1 MKSIYI
7 SPSNQ
12 TTNPYYIKPHN
23 EAEVMERVAVALAA
37 KLLPYEVKAY
47 VRDTRLRTQYR
58 MDEANKL
65 GVDYYISIH
74 SNAGGG
80 KGCETF
86 YQNGLDKP
94 ESVKALSR
102 AFALKVN
109 TEIARIT
116 TTNTIAND
124 RGLKYRRLD
133 SGRDGNMELR
143 GCAMPA
149 CLVEVEFHD
158 TPAGCKWILDN
169 VNNIAE
175 ALKRAIVAQMGL
187 VLKPIP
193 APVPNIY
200 YKSCLPGYTGGS
212 IVDGLKSIGVKY
224 YLGLGAKIAFKN
236 GIIPYI
242 GTSAQNTKMV
252 NLLKA
257 GKLKKV

>member
-12 TTNPYYIKPHN
+12 YTNPYFIKPHN

-47 VRDTRLRTQYR
+47 VRDRRLRTQYR

-80 KGCETF
+80 RGCETF

-102 AFALKVN
+102 SFALKVN

-116 TTNTIAND
+116 STNTIAND
-124 RGLKYRRLD
+124 RGLKYRRLTD
-133 SGRDGNMELR
+133 GRDGNMELR
-143 GCAMPA
+143 GCKMPA
-149 CLVEVEFHD
+149 VLVEVEFHD
-158 TPAGCKWILDN
+158 TPAGCAWILGN

-175 ALKRAIVAQMGL
+175 ALKKAIVAQMGL
-187 VLKPIP
+187 QLKP
-193 APVPNIY
+193 VVSIY

-224 YLGLGAKIAFKN
+224 YLGLGARIAFKN
-236 GIIPYI
+236 GIIPYV
-242 GTSAQNTKMV
+242 GTAAQNTKMI